1 MQTAIDTRPVPAASL
16 DVVVLGGG
24 GHVGL
29 PLSLALAESGLRVGI
44 YDTNQATLDGIRA
57 GTMPFREEERTI
69 SSSGSSRRAGW
80 HCRRIPRWWATPTS

>member
-1 MQTAIDTRPVPAASL
+1 MTNESL

-44 YDTNQATLDGIRA
+44 HDINQATLDGIARRDDA
-57 GTMPFREEERTI
+57 VPRGRRRRRCCGGF
-69 SSSGSSRRAGW
+69 SRRAGW
-80 HCRRIPRWWATPTS
+80 HSLRIPRWWAMPTS